1 MNHVTVIGS
10 INLDT
15 TLRVKEMPKPGETI
29 HAIEHFTAG
38 GGKGA
43 NQGVASKRSG
53 ANTSFIGAIG
63 NDAAGRVMFELLEG
77 EEINVSGIKTID
89 NESTGQAFITVDE
102 SGENSIMIYAGA
114 NNHVTENLVEDYKQ
128 VIETSDF
135 LIAQFESAISGT
147 IRAFQLAKEAG
158 VKTILNP
165 APAVKNISDE
175 LLKLTDII
183 IPNETETE
191 LITGISLDDDQ
202 SIELAAKKLQELG
215 VELVIITLGSRG
227 PYYNFGDQSGFVSA
241 YKVKA
246 VDTTAAGDTFIGA
259 FASQL
264 EKDFSNIEEA
274 IDYGNKASSLTVQ
287 RYGAQPSIPFENEI
301 KEIK

>member
-15 TLRVKEMPKPGETI
+15 TLRVKNMPKPGETI

-43 NQGVASKRSG
+43 NQAVASKRSG
-53 ANTSFIGAIG
+53 AKTSFIGAVG
-63 NDAAGRVMFELLEG
+63 NDAAGQVMFDLLEG
-77 EEINVSGIKTID
+77 EGIDVSSVKTIQ

-114 NNHVTENLVEDYKQ
+114 NNLVDESLVAECSDS
-128 VIETSDF
+128 IMTSHF

-147 IRAFQLAKEAG
+147 IEAFRRAKEAN

-165 APAVKNISDE
+165 APAVKAISKE
-175 LLKLTDII
+175 LLSLTDVI

-191 LITGISLDDDQ
+191 LITGIKLTDDE
-202 SIELAAKKLQELG
+202 SIKLAAEKLHDLG

-227 PYYNFGDQSGFVSA
+227 AYYDFGTQSGFVSA

-259 FASQL
+259 LASKL
-264 EKDFSNIEEA
+264 KKDFSNIEEA
-274 IDYGNKASSLTVQ
+274 IDYGNKASSITVQ
-287 RYGAQPSIPFENEI
+287 RFGAKPSIPFEEDI
-301 KEIK
+301 KGV

>member
-15 TLRVKEMPKPGETI
+15 ALRVKQMAKPGETI

-53 ANTSFIGAIG
+53 ADTKFIGAIG
-63 NDAAGRVMFELLEG
+63 NDAAGKVMFELLEG
-77 EEINVSGIKTID
+77 EEIDVSAVKTIE

-114 NNHVTENLVEDYKQ
+114 NNHVDEQLVKEFESQ
-128 VIETSDF
+128 ITSSDF
-135 LIAQFESAISGT
+135 LIGQFESAINGT
-147 IRAFQLAKEAG
+147 IAAFKLAKATG

-165 APAVKNISDE
+165 APAVKNISKE
-175 LLKLTDII
+175 LLQLTDVI

-191 LITGISLDDDQ
+191 LITGIELTDDE
-202 SIELAAKKLQELG
+202 SIKTAAEKLHDLG

-227 PYYNFGDQSGFVSA
+227 AYYNFGDQSGFVSA

-259 FASQL
+259 LASKL

-274 IDYGNKASSLTVQ
+274 IDYGNKASSITVQ
-287 RYGAQPSIPFENEI
+287 RYGAQPSIPFEHEI
-301 KEIK
+301 KEED

>member
-1 MNHVTVIGS
+1 MNHVTIIGS

-15 TLRVKEMPKPGETI
+15 TLRVKKMAKPGETI

-43 NQGVASKRSG
+43 NQAVASKRSG
-53 ANTSFIGAIG
+53 ATTSFIGAVG
-63 NDAAGRVMFELLEG
+63 NDAAGKVMLELLEG
-77 EEINVSGIKTID
+77 EDIDVSGITTID

-114 NNHVTENLVEDYKQ
+114 NNKIDGAMASEYEST
-128 VIETSDF
+128 ISSSDF
-135 LIAQFESAISGT
+135 LIAQFESAITGT
-147 IRAFQLAKEAG
+147 VESFKLAKKSN

-165 APAVKNISDE
+165 APAVKDISKE
-175 LLKLTDII
+175 LLALTDII

-191 LITGISLDDDQ
+191 LITGITLTDDT
-202 SIELAAKKLQELG
+202 SIKLAAEKLHDLG
-215 VELVIITLGSRG
+215 ISVVIITLGSRG
-227 PYYNFGDQSGFVSA
+227 AYFDYNNHCGFVPA

-259 FASQL
+259 LASRL
-264 EKDFSNIEEA
+264 KTDFSNIKEA
-274 IDYGNKASSLTVQ
+274 IDYGNRASSLTVQ
-287 RYGAQPSIPFENEI
+287 RYGAQPSIPFEDEI
-301 KEIK
+301 KEIN

>member
-1 MNHVTVIGS
+1 MNHVTIIGS

-15 TLRVKEMPKPGETI
+15 TLRVKEMAKPGETI
-29 HAIEHFTAG
+29 HAIEHFTTG

-53 ANTSFIGAIG
+53 AKTSFIGAIG
-63 NDAAGRVMFELLEG
+63 NDAAGNVMLELLEG
-77 EEINVSGIKTID
+77 EKIDVTHVTTID

-114 NNHVTENLVEDYKQ
+114 NNHVTNELASSCQ
-128 VIETSDF
+128 SVIESSDF
-135 LIAQFESAISGT
+135 LIAQFESAITGT
-147 IRAFQLAKEAG
+147 IEAFKLAKKSN

-165 APAVKNISDE
+165 APAVKNISSE
-175 LLKLTDII
+175 LLALTDVI

-191 LITGISLDDDQ
+191 LITGIELTDDE
-202 SIELAAKKLQELG
+202 SIKKAAEALHDLG
-215 VELVIITLGSRG
+215 IEMVIITLGSRG
-227 PYYNFGDQSGFVSA
+227 AYYDYKEQSGFVSA

-259 FASQL
+259 LASKLKQ
-264 EKDFSNIEEA
+264 DFSNIEEA

-287 RYGAQPSIPFENEI
+287 RYGAQPSIPFEHEI
-301 KEIK
+301 KETY